1 MKIFKNIRLIVV
13 ATMVTLVGC
22 GSTSG
27 NDPEINKPD
36 TEKPEYTA
44 DYDDGT
50 TIYINVKIAVDRKG
64 LANTISSFF

>member
-27 NDPEINKPD
+27 NDPDITKPD

-50 TIYINVKIAVDRKG
+50 TIYINVK
-64 LANTISSFF
+64 